1 MLQFMG
7 DNKKLLNLHEQ
18 KFAEL
23 GATATNFQVFQ
34 NTTNATLKNLETQVG
49 QLALT
54 LQSQTKDAFPSDTKK
69 NPKDCMAVQ
78 LRSGKK
84 LEEKTERNDI
94 STEKESP
101 GKEEDLERKKE
112 RVDRKDIHNSGP
124 AVPFPQRLQKSKIE
138 EQFARF
144 LKTFQKLEI
153 SMPFTEVV
161 TQMPLYAKFL
171 KDILSK
177 KRKIVGEGI
186 VNLTATC
193 SALMKKELPEK
204 MKDPGSFTIPCMIE
218 GVEIQKALCDS
229 GASINLMP
237 LSVAKQLSLGELIPT
252 TITLQMADRSMVK
265 PEGVLEDVLVTVG
278 KFVFPVDFIVLDMKE
293 DSQVPL
299 LLGRPFL
306 TTGAALI
313 DMQKGVLTLRVGNE
327 AAAFDLIK
335 GMQNIDIDKEGCNVI
350 DDVYV
355 LQSDVHN
362 DCNDQSYINEKEMNF
377 QYIEDDYP
385 NCPYNSFHSRETVLS
400 MMINRDEQEGNIE
413 KGEIQ
418 QETSEEGLVL
428 KELPSHF
435 KYVYLEPPQRKPV
448 IISSRLSNEEEQK
461 LLQILKKHK
470 ETIAWSIEGLKG
482 ISPSICM
489 HKILLEETSR
499 PTVEHQRRLN
509 PVMKEVV
516 KKEVLKLLNA
526 GFIYAISDSPWV
538 SPVHVVPKKGGFTV
552 IRNEKNELI
561 PTRTVT
567 GWRVCIDY
575 RKLNTATRKDHF
587 PLPFI
592 DQMLD
597 RLAGHPHFCFLDG
610 YSGYNQF
617 AIAPED
623 QEKTTF
629 TCPYGT
635 FAFRRM
641 PFGLCN
647 APATFQRCM
656 MSIFSDLVEE
666 IMEIF
671 MDDFTVYGS
680 SFDHCLKNL
689 ETVLQRCQDKQL
701 ALNWEK
707 CHFMVTEGIVLGHK
721 ISAMGLEVDQ
731 SKVSIIKTL
740 APPTTV
746 KGVRSFL
753 GHAGFYRRFI
763 KDFSKIAR
771 PLCRLLEKD
780 TRFNFDDSCRV
791 AFEEI
796 KIKLVQAPIM
806 AAPDWD
812 QGFEI
817 MCDASDFV
825 MGAALGQRKEKIFRI
840 IYYASRTF
848 NEAQENYS
856 TTEKEMLAIVYA
868 CEKFRQYILGSHVV
882 IHTDHA
888 AIKYLMSKKEAKPRL
903 IRWVLL
909 LQEFDLE
916 IKDKK
921 GCDNVIADH
930 LSRVERSTEEEE
942 NATLTENF
950 PDEQLF
956 KVSSQLPWYA
966 DIVNYLACGVIP
978 SEFTSQQKRKLR
990 TDSRFYIWDDPLLFK
1005 RGADMI
1011 LRRCVSEN
1019 EQGKILDECHASPYG
1034 GALLRRK
1041 NSSKD
1046 TPIRILLAHSFQ
1058 RLC

>member
-23 GATATNFQVFQ
+23 GATATNFQIFQ
-34 NTTNATLKNLETQVG
+34 NTTNASLKNLETQVG

-54 LQSQTKDAFPSDTKK
+54 LQSQKKDAFPSDTKK

-78 LRSGKK
+78 LRSGKE
-84 LEEKTERNDI
+84 LEKMKEKND
-94 STEKESP
+94 SNKEEESPEKE
-101 GKEEDLERKKE
+101 EALEKKKE
-112 RVDRKDIHNSGP
+112 GVDRKDIKGSRP
-124 AVPFPQRLQKSKIE
+124 AVPFPQRLQKSRIE

-144 LKTFQKLEI
+144 LKTFKKLEI

-171 KDILSK
+171 KDMLSK
-177 KRKIVGEGI
+177 KRKIVEEGI

-193 SALMKKELPEK
+193 SVVMKKELPEK
-204 MKDPGSFTIPCMIE
+204 MKDPGSFTIPCIIG

-278 KFVFPVDFIVLDMKE
+278 KFVFPVDFIILDMEE

-306 TTGAALI
+306 ATGAALI
-313 DMQKGVLTLRVGNE
+313 DMQKGVLTLRVGEE
-327 AAAFDLIK
+327 AVAFNLIK
-335 GMQNIDIDKEGCNVI
+335 SMQNIDIDRENFNVV
-350 DDVYV
+350 DDVYTYNPNV
-355 LQSDVHN
+355 PN
-362 DCNDQSYINEKEMNF
+362 DCNTQIFINEKEMNS
-377 QYIEDDYP
+377 QYIEDDYSD
-385 NCPYNSFHSRETVLS
+385 CPYHSFQSVETVLS
-400 MMINRDEQEGNIE
+400 LKQNRNEKGEDNE
-413 KGEIQ
+413 KGEIH

-428 KELPSHF
+428 KELPSQL
-435 KYVYLEPPQRKPV
+435 KYAYLESPKRKPV
-448 IISSRLSNEEEQK
+448 IISARLSDVEEQR
-461 LLQILKKHK
+461 LLEILKKHK
-470 ETIAWSIEGLKG
+470 ESIAWSIEELKG

-489 HKILLEETSR
+489 HKILLEETSK
-499 PTVEHQRRLN
+499 PSVEHQRRLN

-516 KKEVLKLLNA
+516 RKEVLKLLNA

-610 YSGYNQF
+610 YSGYNQI

-656 MSIFSDLVEE
+656 MSMFSDLVEE
-666 IMEIF
+666 VMEIF

-680 SFDHCLKNL
+680 SFDQCLKNL

-707 CHFMVTEGIVLGHK
+707 CHFMVIEGIVLGHK
-721 ISAMGLEVDQ
+721 ISATGLEVDQ

-740 APPTTV
+740 APPITV
-746 KGVRSFL
+746 KGIRSFL

-780 TRFNFDDSCRV
+780 TRFNFDDSCKA

-806 AAPDWD
+806 AAP
-812 QGFEI
+812 
-817 MCDASDFV
+817 
-825 MGAALGQRKEKIFRI
+825 
-840 IYYASRTF
+840 
-848 NEAQENYS
+848 
-856 TTEKEMLAIVYA
+856 
-868 CEKFRQYILGSHVV
+868 
-882 IHTDHA
+882 
-888 AIKYLMSKKEAKPRL
+888 
-903 IRWVLL
+903 
-909 LQEFDLE
+909 
-916 IKDKK
+916 
-921 GCDNVIADH
+921 
-930 LSRVERSTEEEE
+930 
-942 NATLTENF
+942 
-950 PDEQLF
+950 
-956 KVSSQLPWYA
+956 
-966 DIVNYLACGVIP
+966 
-978 SEFTSQQKRKLR
+978 
-990 TDSRFYIWDDPLLFK
+990 
-1005 RGADMI
+1005 
-1011 LRRCVSEN
+1011 
-1019 EQGKILDECHASPYG
+1019 
-1034 GALLRRK
+1034 
-1041 NSSKD
+1041 
-1046 TPIRILLAHSFQ
+1046 
-1058 RLC
+1058 